1 MRATLSLLC
10 AAGLVLTGCGR
21 TLRSVTSMA
30 ENTRTATEQMAS
42 SEAASNVRREIQIY
56 PDASTLR
63 ETPAL
68 KLSQRYETREGPDGF
83 MVYDT
88 QNHTIARL
96 GSRSQAGLTLEQA
109 KTASEALTWANNH
122 GEIVEDTAQ
131 SPVGAPP

>member
-1 MRATLSLLC
+1 MRATLCLLC
-10 AAGLVLTGCGR
+10 AGLLLSGCGR
-21 TLRSVTSMA
+21 SFRSLSSMA

-42 SEAASNVRREIQIY
+42 AEAASNVRREIEIY

-88 QNHTIARL
+88 QTHTIARI
-96 GSRSQAGLTLEQA
+96 GSQRQAG
-109 KTASEALTWANNH
+109 
-122 GEIVEDTAQ
+122 
-131 SPVGAPP
+131 